1 MKQKLM
7 KILLLYSIIGTL
19 FVSCNLEEE
28 YTSKKGYQEK
38 MKISHVKFN
47 ELLKDKKFSNAYG
60 KVQDKRSLVG
70 KTVME
75 EQYNFTIAD
84 KPVKVLE
91 WAEGIT
97 YTILINRTLKDNTFF
112 ENLVV
117 EQFIDGEI
125 RANIIKYTPF
135 QPNNVQ
141 SYFSDGNFSGN
152 RTLLPIIYNANESS
166 LTGKFTNI
174 CSRVCTTI
182 CYQTTESGPH
192 SQPHTPGKNCTDRS
206 FIETDC
212 ERVCEWVDDGGGD
225 GNTGT
230 TETTGGDGS
239 NNTPVGNPVN
249 NCGNCN
255 VPVYTAPILEFEEEE
270 EKVDPCVSLKDSQ
283 KVEKENINP
292 ILQNFKSN
300 LYHFGENVTRI
311 DKSGPTLP
319 SIVPSYS
326 PVVFPTTIKA
336 ETTFKINR
344 KTVTVI
350 HSHPYPETYSMFS
363 WGDVYVLLK
372 MLEYNETNKKNIRE
386 LSFMLVTYD
395 PLSASTVVYAL
406 KIDDFHA
413 FKNKMNSQLNALGDM
428 KLENKLSILNAELGN
443 EFSNEINSEKAFL
456 DFFSGFGVSL
466 YQAEDDLSNWKKL
479 ENSTDPLF
487 PNSIIKTPCNN

>member
-75 EQYNFTIAD
+75 QQYNFTIAD

-91 WAEGIT
+91 SAEGIT

-117 EQFIDGEI
+117 EHFTDGEV

-141 SYFSDGNFSGN
+141 SYFSDGNFFGN
-152 RTLLPIIYNANESS
+152 TTLSSIIYNASESS
-166 LTGKFTNI
+166 HSGKFSSQ
-174 CSRVCTTI
+174 CYSVCTLLCYDCSPLYDIEFQVPHPPKGSQCKNTGLSCEDI
-182 CYQTTESGPH
+182 CE
-192 SQPHTPGKNCTDRS
+192 D
-206 FIETDC
+206 FA
-212 ERVCEWVDDGGGD
+212 GGG
-225 GNTGT
+225 GPIEVGSGGGT
-230 TETTGGDGS
+230 PSD
-239 NNTPVGNPVN
+239 NNNDENPVN

-255 VPVYTAPILEFEEEE
+255 VPVYTAPVLEEEDE
-270 EKVDPCVSLKDSQ
+270 EKVDPCVSLKASQ

-300 LYHFGENVTRI
+300 LYHFGENATRI
-311 DKSGPTLP
+311 DKIGPTLP
-319 SIVPSYS
+319 SLVPSYS
-326 PVVFPTTIKA
+326 PLVFPVAIGSEIELSFNKSTSI
-336 ETTFKINR
+336 I
-344 KTVTVI
+344 I
-350 HSHPYPETYSMFS
+350 HTHPYPNTFSMFS
-363 WGDVYVLLK
+363 WGDMNILLQMGYHNK
-372 MLEYNETNKKNIRE
+372 RSKKNIEE

-395 PLSASTVVYAL
+395 PITASNVVYAV
-406 KIDDFHA
+406 KIDNIDA
-413 FKNKMNSQLNALGDM
+413 FDEKMQNQLLAAGEM
-428 KLENKLSILNAELGN
+428 PMEQKIVFLNNDLKAAFEQQVN
-443 EFSNEINSEKAFL
+443 TEKAFL
-456 DFFSGFGVSL
+456 EYFQGYGVSL
-466 YQAEDDLSNWKKL
+466 YQAEDDLLNWKKL
-479 ENSTDPLF
+479 EKSLDPLF
-487 PNSIIKTPCNN
+487 PNTIIKTPCNN